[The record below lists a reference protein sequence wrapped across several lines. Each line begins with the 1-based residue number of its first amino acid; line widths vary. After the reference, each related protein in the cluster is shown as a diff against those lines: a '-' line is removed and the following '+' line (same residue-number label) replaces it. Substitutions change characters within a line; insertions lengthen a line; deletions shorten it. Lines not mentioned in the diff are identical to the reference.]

1 MKKSAEID
9 WSTVGKMMA
18 GGAMAGA
25 GTASVVSLLRYL
37 QDLRTRAAQTQRPD
51 TAWDD
56 DVVYV
61 NLPPRTKG
69 ASDGSNTAATFAF
82 GGLGGL
88 LGTLLS
94 YNLVRDLYHKQR
106 KRQLQG
112 DIDKA
117 QQIYLDRLSPV
128 KEASGQFSTLT
139 KGVGSAWLLALL
151 TTLGSAVV
159 SNRVLSAKYPALKS
173 PNRDKPRKVV
183 IRRTPAGAPAEETV
197 DNVDGTPEATEALL
211 RNHLA
216 NKTASHASGMADLV
230 AAVSHGRGD
239 EVLEAL
245 GQGGLDGLF
254 AVVKGASAVES
265 PLFKRDLA
273 ATWVAARPGLSDAV
287 RPLLAAEFQAAHPG
301 EYDVICKLAARD
313 SEIVGEQLSVLAQLA
328 VEVNRDRRA
337 DRWRPALSK
346 SASADMLGLLPGPL
360 DTVGVANELAN
371 LLTVNNETE
380 TEQPASTLASASS
393 RESTPITQHKK
404 GLDFEMD
411 DEAALDFARHHGDAI
426 DGVLRKNS

>member
-9 WSTVGKMMA
+9 WNTVGRMMA

-37 QDLRTRAAQTQRPD
+37 QDLRTRSAQSQRPD

-61 NLPPRTKG
+61 NLPARPKS

-106 KRQLQG
+106 KRQLQS

-128 KEASGQFSTLT
+128 KSAGGQFSTLT

-159 SNRVLSAKYPALKS
+159 SNRILSSKYPALKS

-183 IRRTPAGAPAEETV
+183 IRRAPSGVPSEETV
-197 DNVDGTPEATEALL
+197 ENVDGTPEATETLL
-211 RNHLA
+211 RNHLS
-216 NKTASHASGMADLV
+216 NKTASAASGMADLV
-230 AAVSHGRGD
+230 AAVSHGRGE
-239 EVLEAL
+239 EVLGAL
-245 GQGGLDGLF
+245 QAGGLDGMF

-301 EYDVICKLAARD
+301 EYDVICKLASRD
-313 SEIVGEQLSVLAQLA
+313 VDVVQEQLSVLAQLA
-328 VEVNRDRRA
+328 VEVNRDQRA
-337 DRWRPALSK
+337 DRWRPALGK
-346 SASADMLGLLPGPL
+346 SASADMLGLLPGPM
-360 DTVGVANELAN
+360 DTVGVAHELAK
-371 LLTVNNETE
+371 LLAPEDGE
-380 TEQPASTLASASS
+380 EAEQPASTLTSASS
-393 RESTPITQHKK
+393 REAAPITQHKK

-411 DEAALDFARHHGDAI
+411 DEASLAFAKRHGDMI
-426 DGVLRKNS
+426 DGVLRKNT

>member
-1 MKKSAEID
+1 MKKSADID
-9 WSTVGKMMA
+9 WNTVGRMMA

-25 GTASVVSLLRYL
+25 GAASVVSLLRYL
-37 QDLRTRAAQTQRPD
+37 QDLRTRAAQSQRPD

-61 NLPPRTKG
+61 NLPNRQKA

-88 LGTLLS
+88 LGTILS

-106 KRQLQG
+106 KRQLQS

-128 KEASGQFSTLT
+128 KSAGGQFSTLT
-139 KGVGSAWLLALL
+139 KGVGGAWLLALL

-159 SNRVLSAKYPALKS
+159 SNRVLSAKYPAIKP

-197 DNVDGTPEATEALL
+197 ENVDGTPEATEALL

-216 NKTASHASGMADLV
+216 NKAASAASGMADLV
-230 AAVSHGRGD
+230 AAASHGRCN
-239 EVLEAL
+239 EILTAL
-245 GQGGLDGLF
+245 RDAGLDGMF

-273 ATWVAARPGLSDAV
+273 VTWVAARPGLSEAV

-301 EYDVICKLAARD
+301 EYDTICKLAAHD
-313 SEIVGEQLSVLAQLA
+313 SDVVQEQLAVLAQLA
-328 VEVNRDRRA
+328 LEVNRDLRA
-337 DRWRPALSK
+337 DRWRPAFGK
-346 SASADMLGLLPGPL
+346 AASADVLGLLPGPL
-360 DTVGVANELAN
+360 DTMGVANELAN
-371 LLTVNNETE
+371 LLTVNDGEE
-380 TEQPASTLASASS
+380 TEQPASTLTSASS
-393 RESTPITQHKK
+393 REATPITQHKK

-411 DEAALDFARHHGDAI
+411 GDAALDFARRHGDAI
-426 DGVLRKNS
+426 DGVLRKNT